1 MNLKELLAHRILILD
16 GAMGTMI
23 QKHKLTEADF
33 RGSLFQDSSKLLR
46 GDNDLLCLTQPEII
60 RQIHHAY
67 LDAGA
72 DIIETNTFNAQRI
85 SQSDYGMESH
95 VRAINLAA
103 ARLARQEADAFTRL
117 NPEKP
122 RFVAGSI
129 GPTNKTASLSP
140 DVNNP
145 AKRAITFDELVEAYD
160 EQMEALIEGGVD
172 ALFVETI
179 FDTLNAKAAILAA
192 QKAMKSTGKTVDLM
206 LSATVADKS
215 GRTLSG
221 QTIRAFLTSIE
232 HAPLL
237 SVGLNCSFGA
247 NELKPYLEELAAV
260 APWYVSSHPNAGL
273 PNQLGDYDETAE
285 RMALQIKEYIDEKLV
300 NIIGGCC
307 GTTPAHIAAYHE
319 LLKGASL
326 RTIPKA
332 STNTRLSGLDFFEI
346 TNETNFVN
354 IGERCN
360 VAGSRNFLKL
370 IQNKQYD
377 EAVAI
382 ARKQVEDGAQILDIN
397 MDDAMLDAKTEMVT
411 FLNSLMSDP
420 DAARVPL
427 MIDSSKWEVIEA
439 GLKCVQGKSIVNSIS
454 LKEGEALFLER
465 ARLIRQ
471 YGAAVVVMAF
481 DENGQADTYERRI
494 AICERAYRLLT
505 EKIGFPPQD
514 IIFDP
519 NILAIATGIEEHN
532 RYAIDFIRATEW
544 IKNHL
549 PYSKVSGGVS
559 NLSFSFR
566 GNNKVRE
573 AMHAAF
579 LYHAIHAGMDM
590 GIVNAGM
597 LQVYESIDQ
606 ELLQAVEDVL
616 FDRRP
621 DATERLIAM
630 AEKLKAEGNTTQTAV
645 KEEVWRSLT
654 LNERLATC
662 LVKGVNT
669 YLEEDLT
676 EALSVY
682 ENPLMIIEQPLME
695 GMGIVGQLFGEGKM
709 FLPQVVKTARVM
721 KQAVAFLQ
729 PYIEAYQKG
738 AEAKKAGTIILAT
751 VKGDVHDIGKNIVGV
766 ILACNNYEVIDL
778 GVMVPSEKIL
788 QAAIDHQAN
797 AIGLSGLITPSLEEM
812 AHVAEAMQ
820 KSGFTIPLLIG
831 GATTSKLHT
840 ALKIAPHYTANVVS
854 HSRDASQAVIALG
867 RLLNPHLYETFAE
880 EIRSEQAELVNK
892 EQKSTPLLSLSEAL
906 QNGLKINWDEYQ
918 PLKPAHQEKQIMDVP
933 IMTLLPFIDWRFF
946 FKAWRLPGNYPDIA
960 SIDRCIAC
968 ETGWLNSYPPE
979 EQGKAKEALKL
990 FHDAQDV
997 LALLHEKGIA
1007 AKTVVDFFEA
1017 NATDEKDALI
1027 IYTNDQKV
1035 SIPVLRQQTLKTDGQ
1050 PNLSLADFILPEH
1063 VGKRDYIGAFST
1075 TIAGTERLSKEFA
1088 EKGDDYTAL
1097 LIQSLSDRLAE
1108 AAAEYLHQ
1116 YIRQHAW
1123 GYAPEEA
1130 LSQTELLKERYQGIR
1145 PAVGYPSL
1153 PDLSIIFELDPL
1165 LHLSDIGIQLTE
1177 NGAMIPNA
1185 SVSGL
1190 VFAHPQARYFMIGKI
1205 GQDQREKYAAR
1216 RKMTLTELRKWLPE

>member
-1 MNLKELLAHRILILD
+1 MTLQEELTRRILILD

-23 QKHKLTEADF
+23 QKHKLTEAAF
-33 RGSLFQDSSKLLR
+33 RGSLFQDAPKSQR
-46 GDNDLLCLTQPEII
+46 GNNDLLCLTQPDIIGEIH
-60 RQIHHAY
+60 RGY
-67 LDAGA
+67 LEAGA

-85 SQSDYGMESH
+85 SLSDYGMEAE

-103 ARLARQEADAFTRL
+103 AQLARKKADEYSRQT
-117 NPEKP
+117 PDKP
-122 RFVAGSI
+122 RFVAGSV

-145 AKRAITFDELVEAYD
+145 AMRAITFDQLTDAYR

-172 ALFVETI
+172 ALFIETI
-179 FDTLNAKAAILAA
+179 FDTLNAKAAIVAA
-192 QKAMKSTGKTVDLM
+192 QQAMQSTGRTVALM

-221 QTIRAFLTSIE
+221 QTIRAFLASIE

-247 NELKPYLEELAAV
+247 RDLKPYLEELSSL

-285 RMALQIKEYIDEKLV
+285 RMAVQIKEYIDEKLV

-307 GTTPAHIAAYHE
+307 GTTPAHIAAYNK
-319 LLKGASL
+319 LLEGASV
-326 RTIPKA
+326 RTVPA
-332 STNTRLSGLDFFEI
+332 PSPHTHLSGLELLEI
-346 TNETNFVN
+346 TPENNFVN

-370 IQNKQYD
+370 IEAKKYD
-377 EAVAI
+377 EAVVI
-382 ARKQVEDGAQILDIN
+382 ARKQVDDGAQILDVN

-420 DAARVPL
+420 DAARVPV
-427 MIDSSKWEVIEA
+427 MVDSSKWEVIEA

-454 LKEGEALFLER
+454 LKEGEETFLQR
-465 ARLIRQ
+465 ARLVRQ
-471 YGAAVVVMAF
+471 YGAAAVVMAF
-481 DENGQADTYERRI
+481 DEKGQADTLERRI
-494 AICERAYRLLT
+494 EICSRAYKLLT
-505 EKIGFPPQD
+505 ETVGFPPQD

-519 NILAIATGIEEHN
+519 NILAIATGMEEHN
-532 RYAIDFIRATEW
+532 RYAIDFIHATEW
-544 IKNHL
+544 IKSNL
-549 PYSKVSGGVS
+549 PFAKVSGGVS

-573 AMHAAF
+573 AMHSAF
-579 LYHAIHAGMDM
+579 LYHAIRAGMDM

-597 LQVYESIDQ
+597 LQVYESIDK
-606 ELLQAVEDVL
+606 ELLEIVEDVL

-621 DATERLIAM
+621 DATERLIKM
-630 AEKLKAEGNTTQTAV
+630 AEKLKAEGTTTQTAV
-645 KEEVWRSLT
+645 KEEAWRSLS

-662 LVKGVNT
+662 LVKGLNT

-676 EALSVY
+676 EALTVY
-682 ENPLMIIEQPLME
+682 DNPLMIIEQPLME

-729 PYIEAYQKG
+729 PHIETYQKG
-738 AEAKKAGTIILAT
+738 AEVKKAGKIVMAT

-788 QAAIDHQAN
+788 QAAIDNQAD

-812 AHVAEAMQ
+812 SHVAEAMQ
-820 KSGFTIPLLIG
+820 KAGFTIPLLIG
-831 GATTSKLHT
+831 GATTSKIHT
-840 ALKIAPHYTANVVS
+840 ALKIAPHYAANVVS

-880 EIRSEQAELVNK
+880 EIRAEQAVLVNK
-892 EQKSTPLLSLSEAL
+892 EQHAAPLLSLAEAL
-906 QNGLKINWDEYQ
+906 KNSLQINWSEYK
-918 PLKPAHQEKQIMDVP
+918 PLKPTHFEKQIIEISIDSLFP
-933 IMTLLPFIDWRFF
+933 YIDWRFF
-946 FKAWRLPGNYPDIA
+946 FKAWRLPGNYPDIV

-968 ETGWLNSYPPE
+968 ETGWINSYPPE
-979 EQGKAKEALKL
+979 EQEKAKQALKL

-997 LALLHEKGIA
+997 LSLLQEKGIV
-1007 AKTVVDFFEA
+1007 AKTVFDFFEA
-1017 NATDEKDALI
+1017 NATNDKDALI
-1027 IYTNDQKV
+1027 VHTSDKTL

-1050 PNLSLADFILPEH
+1050 PNLSLADFILPENT
-1063 VGKRDYIGAFST
+1063 GKRDYIGAFST
-1075 TIAGTERLSKEFA
+1075 SIAGTEILSKELA
-1088 EKGDDYTAL
+1088 GSGDDYTAL
-1097 LIQSLSDRLAE
+1097 LIQSLTDRLAE
-1108 AAAEYLHQ
+1108 AAAEYIHLH
-1116 YIRQHAW
+1116 IRQNAW

-1130 LSQTELLKERYQGIR
+1130 LSETELLKERYQGIR

-1153 PDLSIIFELDPL
+1153 PDLSIIFELDPM

-1177 NGAMIPNA
+1177 NGAMMPNA

-1205 GQDQREKYAAR
+1205 GQDQREKYAAQR
-1216 RKMTLTELRKWLPE
+1216 GITVMELRKWLPE